1 MFEVGD
7 SLPELEK
14 IVSQERIEQYA
25 AASGDFNP
33 IHIDEEFAATSQ
45 FESRI
50 AHGMLIAAFVSE
62 MLTKAFERAWLDSG
76 RLKIRFRAPVFPGE
90 TVSTF
95 GAVKKIED
103 VDGVK
108 RVTCSVGA
116 RKPNGE
122 SAITGDA
129 VVDIST

>member
-1 MFEVGD
+1 MSEVGD

-14 IVSQERIEQYA
+14 TVSQERIEQYA
-25 AASGDFNP
+25 TASGDFNP

-45 FESRI
+45 FGGRI

-62 MLTKAFERAWLDSG
+62 MLTKAFEQAWLDSG
-76 RLKIRFRAPVFPGE
+76 KLKIRFRAPVFPGE

-95 GAVKKIED
+95 GEVKKIED

-108 RVTCSVGA
+108 RITCSVGA
-116 RKPNGE
+116 RKSDGE

-129 VVDIST
+129 VVDVI

>member
-7 SLPELEK
+7 SLPELQK
-14 IVSQERIEQYA
+14 AVSQERIEQYA
-25 AASGDFNP
+25 SASGDFNP
-33 IHIDEEFAATSQ
+33 IHINEEFAATSQ
-45 FESRI
+45 FEGRI

-62 MLTKAFERAWLDSG
+62 MLTKAFERAWLDTG
-76 RLKIRFRAPVFPGE
+76 KLKIRFRAPVYPGE

-95 GAVKKIED
+95 GEVKKIED
-103 VDGVK
+103 VDGAR

-129 VVDIST
+129 VVDILM

>member
-1 MFEVGD
+1 MIEVGD
-7 SLPELEK
+7 SLPELQK
-14 IVSQERIEQYA
+14 AVSQERIEQYA
-25 AASGDFNP
+25 SASGDFNP
-33 IHIDEEFAATSQ
+33 IHINEEFAATSQ
-45 FESRI
+45 FEGRI

-62 MLTKAFERAWLDSG
+62 MLTKAFERAWLDTG
-76 RLKIRFRAPVFPGE
+76 KLKIRFRAPVFPGE

-95 GAVKKIED
+95 GEVKKIED
-103 VDGVK
+103 VNGAR

-129 VVDIST
+129 VVDLK